1 MNKPIYFFYSGLS
14 ELLKTKPEN
23 ITAVD
28 ATSPHA
34 RQVLEDIGMTGGA
47 LPCFYIRSSGRY
59 FDHQNN
65 REYILPEAW
74 KHVSLSGVTRWEEVN
89 LQSTSVVEETVV
101 EEQTVVVEPV
111 VVEPVVEETVVV
123 EPVVEET
130 VVEPVVEET
139 VVEPVVEESVVL
151 EPVVEP
157 VVEETVE

>member
-1 MNKPIYFFYSGLS
+1 MNKPIYFFYSGS
-14 ELLKTKPEN
+14 TDLLKTKPEN
-23 ITAVD
+23 VTAVD

-59 FDHQNN
+59 YDHQNN

-101 EEQTVVVEPV
+101 EEQTVIVEPVVEPV

-130 VVEPVVEET
+130 VV
-139 VVEPVVEESVVL
+139 VEPVVV

>member
-1 MNKPIYFFYSGLS
+1 MNKPIYFFYSGSS

-23 ITAVD
+23 VTAVD
-28 ATSPHA
+28 ATSPQA
-34 RQVLEDIGMTGGA
+34 RQVLEDIGMTGGSI
-47 LPCFYIRSSGRY
+47 PCFYIRSSGRY

-101 EEQTVVVEPV
+101 EEEKVVIKPVIIVEP
-111 VVEPVVEETVVV
+111 VVEPVVEAVV
-123 EPVVEET
+123 
-130 VVEPVVEET
+130 
-139 VVEPVVEESVVL
+139 

>member
-1 MNKPIYFFYSGLS
+1 MNKPIYFFYSSSS

-23 ITAVD
+23 VTAVD

-47 LPCFYIRSSGRY
+47 LPCLYIRSSGRY

-111 VVEPVVEETVVV
+111 V

-130 VVEPVVEET
+130 VVEPVVVEPVVVESVEEET
-139 VVEPVVEESVVL
+139 VVEET
-151 EPVVEP
+151 
-157 VVEETVE
+157 VVEETVVEEALE

>member
-1 MNKPIYFFYSGLS
+1 MNKPIYFFYSGSS

-23 ITAVD
+23 VTAID

-34 RQVLEDIGMTGGA
+34 RQVLEDIGMTGGP

-101 EEQTVVVEPV
+101 EEQTVIVEPVVEPV

-130 VVEPVVEET
+130 VV
-139 VVEPVVEESVVL
+139 VEPVVV